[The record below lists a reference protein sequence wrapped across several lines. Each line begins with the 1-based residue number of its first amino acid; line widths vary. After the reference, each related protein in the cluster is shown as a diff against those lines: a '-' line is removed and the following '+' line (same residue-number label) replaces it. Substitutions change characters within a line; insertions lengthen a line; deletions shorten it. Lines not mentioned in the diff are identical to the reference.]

1 MPLLFNSWR
10 HLSFYRSWSLFQM
23 ETQRGAFSRLGAVKQ
38 KTITA
43 YTERKKNKQT
53 KQRIKTEQQ
62 TNKQTIKFTSLAN
75 FISTKNTLDPYFAT
89 LINQSINLFI
99 YCFYFAPWWKT
110 SVENKVQ
117 SPVKNSSHYAKEI
130 FGLTLSENRKKWHSD
145 LVLDYICV
153 SFACFIVSF
162 VFPYVS
168 FCFHVAVSSIPFFPV
183 FCSARRSVNAFWILR
198 HVCEECGRVSL
209 IIHNT
214 IIIRS

>member
-1 MPLLFNSWR
+1 
-10 HLSFYRSWSLFQM
+10 M

-99 YCFYFAPWWKT
+99 YCFYFAP
-110 SVENKVQ
+110 
-117 SPVKNSSHYAKEI
+117 
-130 FGLTLSENRKKWHSD
+130 
-145 LVLDYICV
+145 
-153 SFACFIVSF
+153 
-162 VFPYVS
+162 
-168 FCFHVAVSSIPFFPV
+168 
-183 FCSARRSVNAFWILR
+183 
-198 HVCEECGRVSL
+198 
-209 IIHNT
+209 
-214 IIIRS
+214 